1 MITTQFIVGGF
12 LFSILCSF
20 FGMMAVS
27 LLKNAKTIT
36 KIFVGIFVSV
46 VLGYS
51 ATAIMSFDCYLSQ
64 KVWNGGYCPDC
75 GTHWEFKSSVHYKNG
90 GDDYYY
96 SCPNCYTVIITDY
109 LY

>member
-1 MITTQFIVGGF
+1 MVAIQFVVWGS
-12 LFSILCSF
+12 LFSILFSF

-27 LLKNAKTIT
+27 FLENVKTIT

-46 VLGYS
+46 VFGFS
-51 ATAIMSFDCYLSQ
+51 ATAVIFFESYQSQ
-64 KVWNGGYCPDC
+64 KVWNDGYCPDC
-75 GTHWEFKSSVHYKNG
+75 GAHWKFESSAHYKNG

-96 SCPNCYTVIITDY
+96 SCPGCYTVIITNH

>member
-1 MITTQFIVGGF
+1 MIIQFIVWGS
-12 LFSILCSF
+12 LFSIIFSF

-27 LLKNAKTIT
+27 FLENSKTII
-36 KIFVGIFVSV
+36 KVFVGIFVSV
-46 VLGYS
+46 ILGFS
-51 ATAIMSFDCYLSQ
+51 VTAGFFYEFYLSQ

>member
-1 MITTQFIVGGF
+1 MITTLFIVGGF
-12 LFSILCSF
+12 LFSIICSF

-27 LLKNAKTIT
+27 LLENAKTIT
-36 KIFVGIFVSV
+36 KIFVGILVSV

-51 ATAIMSFDCYLSQ
+51 AMAIISFDYYLGQ
-64 KVWNGGYCPDC
+64 KEWNGGYCPDC
-75 GTHWEFKSSVHYKNG
+75 GAHWEFKSSVHYKNG

-109 LY
+109 LC